1 MLPATNPT
9 REKPGT
15 VPGTAK
21 QDSPVVTPR
30 WFRTPRREE
39 WGIPAAPFWPWQ
51 LRAELYG
58 PQRPQDHAVWY
69 ITAALGVFVTLAVF
83 GAALAMVPA

>member
-30 WFRTPRREE
+30 GFRTPRREE

-58 PQRPQDHAVWY
+58 PQRPQDFHRAYHAFV
-69 ITAALGVFVTLAVF
+69 AKQKPVFQ
-83 GAALAMVPA
+83 GD